1 MTVFLDACAI
11 IYWIEGVEPWRQ
23 RVKDHIRRILGPAG
37 GPVAVSEI
45 SLLECTVKPL
55 QDRNV
60 EMLARFEQFFS
71 QPELISVA
79 LDRAVIS
86 RAAQVRAVT
95 RLKTPDALQAA
106 CALSLETEAVFLTN
120 DRRFDRVPGLTPRIL

>member
-11 IYWIEGVEPWRQ
+11 IYWIEGIEPWRQ
-23 RVKDHIRRILGPAG
+23 RVQDQIRSALGSSG
-37 GPVAVSEI
+37 GSIAISEI

-55 QDRNV
+55 QDRNA
-60 EMLARFEQFFS
+60 ERLARFDQFFG

-86 RAAQVRAVT
+86 RAAQVRAFSK
-95 RLKTPDALQAA
+95 LKTPDALQAA
-106 CALSLETEAVFLTN
+106 SALSLEAEVLFLTN
-120 DRRFDRVPGLTPRIL
+120 DRRFDRVPGLTTKVL